1 MNQTKTILV
10 GVDFSDGARA
20 ALEQALRVA
29 TQNHASLH
37 IMHIIDSQAL
47 DDLAIASHEPLAA
60 LKANALELGRR
71 ELVRWLHP
79 FALPENCQTEVTV
92 GVPLDALLER
102 AGQLNANLIVAGA
115 QGENTA
121 SPQAGPLAV
130 RLLREAP
137 NKVLLVD
144 SAHTQPFRTIV
155 CCVDFT
161 PSAREAVEQ
170 SRRLAALG
178 ADRVDFLHV
187 YDPPWHRLRHVIPAL
202 SANQDLQ
209 QQYLNT
215 LQRQLKD
222 FVGDLGGTSARC
234 VLHEAIRHRSGIAT
248 YAQTN
253 NADLV
258 VLATRHLD
266 SPRDERADSTAE
278 RLVRELPCSV
288 LGVKPPL
295 ECGAT
300 GREMTGRK

>member
-1 MNQTKTILV
+1 MNHTKTILV

-47 DDLAIASHEPLAA
+47 ADLAIASHEPLAA
-60 LKANALELGRR
+60 KEANALELGRR
-71 ELVRWLHP
+71 ELVRWLEP

-92 GVPLDALLER
+92 GVALDALLGR
-102 AGQLNANLIVAGA
+102 AGQLNANLIVVGA

-144 SAHTQPFRTIV
+144 SAHAQPFRTIV

-170 SRRLAALG
+170 ARRLAALG

-202 SANQDLQ
+202 SANHDLQ

-234 VLHEAIRHRSGIAT
+234 VLHEATRHRSGITT

-258 VLATRHLD
+258 VLATRHLN
-266 SPRDERADSTAE
+266 SPHDDRADSTAE

-288 LGVKPPL
+288 LGVKPSL
-295 ECGAT
+295 ESGAT
-300 GREMTGRK
+300 GREMAGRK